1 MDRLSSAEFAARRHL
16 VGFTLDQLAA
26 VLRVNPRTVR
36 AWESGRDL
44 IPPRITQELAVLI
57 GEHTG
62 VVQEMLDAD
71 VPVHIARD
79 GAGSRPRGWYVAA
92 AARAIAVEPDLIVEW
107 LVP

>member
-26 VLRVNPRTVR
+26 VLRVIPRT
-36 AWESGRDL
+36 
-44 IPPRITQELAVLI
+44 VLI